1 MVQETAPKKM
11 DESDYLPY
19 DNMNLAKGLQLE
31 IQASFFF
38 FFFSFLGEW
47 KESNNNTQ
55 NNYS

>member
-1 MVQETAPKKM
+1 M

-38 FFFSFLGEW
+38 SLFCENKKKVTIIPRITILSYGSVL
-47 KESNNNTQ
+47 KLNT
-55 NNYS
+55 S